1 VGRDACGFFVLEAI
15 MGKQI
20 IERIKYRIKKF
31 KETEGD
37 GLEDWLYLI
46 HHLHEQKGGGE
57 EEIHHCQ
64 MIDHLGNLFEVAHVI
79 DENGE
84 IQHCLKGLV
93 EDQDVYWSNEEAEA
107 DGETVPCANRQLE
120 S

>member
-1 VGRDACGFFVLEAI
+1 

-46 HHLHEQKGGGE
+46 HHLHEQK
-57 EEIHHCQ
+57 
-64 MIDHLGNLFEVAHVI
+64 
-79 DENGE
+79 E